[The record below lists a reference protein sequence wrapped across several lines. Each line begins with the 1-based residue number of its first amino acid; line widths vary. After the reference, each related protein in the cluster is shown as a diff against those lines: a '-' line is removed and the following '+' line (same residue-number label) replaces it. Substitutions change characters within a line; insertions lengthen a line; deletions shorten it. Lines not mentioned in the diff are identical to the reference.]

1 MNYNVVS
8 YAIYLVITISL
19 TIWVARTL
27 LNNGRI
33 FLVDIFSGNQE
44 MANSVNNLLQVGFYL
59 INIGYALSVLTIYET
74 LFDLQAMLEGLSVK
88 VGTIILILGAM
99 HFFNLFVLFKLRSKN
114 QYQVK

>member
-27 LNNGRI
+27 LKNGHI
-33 FLVDIFSGNQE
+33 FLVDIFNGNQE

-59 INIGYALSVLTIYET
+59 INMGYTLSVLTIYET

-99 HFFNLFVLFKLRSKN
+99 HFFNLFVLFMLRSKN
-114 QYQVK
+114 QNQEK